1 MNSDRPAALVTGAS
15 TGIGRSAAI
24 ALAKNGYNV
33 VVNFSRSEGAA
44 KITAREAEA
53 AGAKTLLYRC
63 DVSDDAGV
71 RAMLAAVEKKY
82 GRLDALINNAG
93 ATVDIEPTKFEE
105 MTVEAWNRVFSVN
118 VLGVFLVT
126 RAASP
131 LLK

>member
-63 DVSDDAGV
+63 DVSDDAGL
-71 RAMLAAVEKKY
+71 RSSK
-82 GRLDALINNAG
+82 R
-93 ATVDIEPTKFEE
+93 
-105 MTVEAWNRVFSVN
+105 
-118 VLGVFLVT
+118 
-126 RAASP
+126 
-131 LLK
+131 